1 MAIDSK
7 LDLETL
13 IGICPGGY
21 FNSTRCEWKPDDEH
35 KPINGTG
42 YMMCERLNEL
52 QKEVLQQYPNVVLTV
67 ARYRYGPEIIYD
79 MVFIGDSNR
88 PDRR

>member
-1 MAIDSK
+1 MSIDHK

-21 FNSTRCEWKPDDEH
+21 FYSIPCMLDPKDGHE
-35 KPINGTG
+35 PINGIG
-42 YMMCERLNEL
+42 YVMCERLNDF
-52 QKEVLQQYPNVVLTV
+52 QKATLRQYPNVVLSV
-67 ARYRYGPEIIYD
+67 VRHRYGPEIIYD

>member
-7 LDLETL
+7 LDLGTL
-13 IGICPGGY
+13 NGICPAGY
-21 FNSTRCEWKPDDEH
+21 FYSIPCMWDPKDGH
-35 KPINGTG
+35 KPINGIG
-42 YMMCERLNEL
+42 YIMCERLNDF
-52 QKEVLQQYPNVVLTV
+52 QKATLRQYPNVVFSV
-67 ARYRYGPEIIYD
+67 VRHRYGPEIIHD

>member
-1 MAIDSK
+1 MSIDYK

-13 IGICPGGY
+13 IAICPGGY
-21 FNSTRCEWKPDDEH
+21 FYSVPYVWDPKDGHE
-35 KPINGTG
+35 PINGIG
-42 YMMCERLNEL
+42 YIMCERLNDF
-52 QKEVLQQYPNVVLTV
+52 QKSTLRQYPNVVLSV
-67 ARYRYGPEIIYD
+67 VRHRYGPEIVHD

>member
-1 MAIDSK
+1 MTIDTN

-13 IGICPGGY
+13 NGICPGGY
-21 FNSTRCEWKPDDEH
+21 FNSTHCAWKPDDEH
-35 KPINGTG
+35 EPIDGIG

-52 QKEVLQQYPNVVLTV
+52 QKEKLRQHPNVVLTV
-67 ARYRYGPEIIYD
+67 VRHRYAAEIIHD
-79 MVFIGDSNR
+79 MVFIGDSRR